1 MNLKLKGTLCGIGA
15 AVSYGMNPL
24 GALPLYADGINTNSV
39 LLYRYGLAAV
49 ILALFMLVKRMPFGI
64 TLKDLCVLAPLGV
77 LVSLSSLTLFSSFH
91 YMDAGIACT
100 LLFVYPVMV
109 AVMMALFF
117 KEKVTAIT
125 VFSIAMSLCG
135 IGLLYRGGDG
145 TALSLMGVS
154 LVMASSLTYAI
165 YIIIVNKSPLR
176 LSSVKLTF
184 YVLLF
189 CLLTIVVNS
198 FIGGDADRLQLLVT
212 GRTWFYA
219 SVLAVF
225 PTVVSL
231 LLMTIS
237 VHEIGSTPTA
247 VLGALEPLTAV
258 VLGVTLFGEQF
269 TPRLAIG
276 IIMILS
282 AVILIVTGNSLSLNN
297 ITLVIGRLGHVLTK
311 YWRWK

>member
-49 ILALFMLVKRMPFGI
+49 ILAVFMLVKRMSFGVM
-64 TLKDLCVLAPLGV
+64 LKDLCVLSPLGV
-77 LVSLSSLTLFSSFH
+77 LFSLSSLTLFGSFH

-117 KEKVTAIT
+117 KEKVTVIT
-125 VFSIAMSLCG
+125 VFSIVMSLCG

-145 TALSLMGVS
+145 TVLSLTGVS
-154 LVMASSLTYAI
+154 LVMVSSLTYAV

-198 FIGGDADRLQLLVT
+198 FIGGDGNRLQLLVT
-212 GRTWFYA
+212 GRTWFYT
-219 SVLAVF
+219 SVLAVL
-225 PTVVSL
+225 PTVISL
-231 LLMTIS
+231 LLMTVS

-269 TPRLAIG
+269 TPRLAVG

-282 AVILIVTGNSLSLNN
+282 AVMLIVTGNSLSLNN

-311 YWRWK
+311 CWR

>member
-24 GALPLYADGINTNSV
+24 GASPLYADGINTNSV

-49 ILALFMLVKRMPFGI
+49 ILAVFMLVKRMPFGV

-77 LVSLSSLTLFSSFH
+77 LFSLSSLTLFGSFH

-117 KEKVTAIT
+117 KEKVTVIT
-125 VFSIAMSLCG
+125 VFSIVMSLCG

-145 TALSLMGVS
+145 TVLSLTGVS
-154 LVMASSLTYAI
+154 LVMVSSLTYAV

-189 CLLTIVVNS
+189 CLLTIVANS
-198 FIGGDADRLQLLVT
+198 FIGGDGNRLQLLVT
-212 GRTWFYA
+212 GRTWFYT

-225 PTVVSL
+225 PTVISL
-231 LLMTIS
+231 LLMTVS

-269 TPRLAIG
+269 TPRLAVG

-282 AVILIVTGNSLSLNN
+282 AVMLIVTGNSLSLNN

-311 YWRWK
+311 CWR